1 MSNTENKSLSKIVN
15 DLTRPLKNHK
25 GFIIWIFFL
34 AMIILNGLVAYYGQL
49 KTGLGVTSM
58 SDYVSWGLYISSFIF
73 FVATALVGM
82 LISSVLGLLGIK
94 WITPIARISEMVAL
108 GFVMLAGIVIVLDM
122 GRPERLLNVF
132 IHARMQSPIFWDVTV
147 VTFYV
152 LISTLLFLLPLI
164 PDIPFLKKTMK
175 DQPKWKQLIYK
186 MLSFGWIGSEDQYK
200 IVKRSMRILAI
211 LIIPVALGIHTVTS
225 WLFAMTPRIGW
236 DSTIFGPY
244 YVTGAFVA
252 GSAAVVILMYIL
264 RENYKIKEY
273 ITDMHFDKMGKLLV
287 LVMLV
292 YLYFNI
298 NEYIVPGYKMKHGDD
313 VHLLSLFTGHY
324 ALMFWLV
331 QICGLLIPII
341 LLLFKSFRKPLPSL
355 IIGIA
360 IVIGAFFKRYII
372 TIPTLVHSHLPA
384 NNVPVSYTE
393 YWPTITEWS
402 VTFMAIALA
411 VLIITILAKLFP
423 IMPIWEIAH
432 ENGISNHEI
441 NLYINNKQEDTP
453 EVELP

>member
-1 MSNTENKSLSKIVN
+1 MSNTENKSLGKIVN

-25 GFIIWIFFL
+25 GFIFWIIFL
-34 AMIILNGLVAYYGQL
+34 ALVIINGLVAYYGQL
-49 KTGLGVTSM
+49 KIGLGTTAL

-94 WITPIARISEMVAL
+94 WITPIARIAEMVAI
-108 GFVMLAGIVIVLDM
+108 GFVMLAGIVIILDM

-132 IHARMQSPIFWDVTV
+132 VHARIQSPIFWDATV

-152 LISTLLFLLPLI
+152 IISLLLFLLPLI
-164 PDIPFLKKTMK
+164 PDIPFLKKTMT

-186 MLSFGWIGSEDQYK
+186 MLSFGWVGSEEQYK

-244 YVTGAFVA
+244 YVSGAFVA
-252 GSAAVVILMYIL
+252 GSAAVVILMYVI
-264 RENYKIKEY
+264 RNTYKIKDY
-273 ITDMHFDKMGKLLV
+273 ITEMHFDKMAKLLV

-292 YLYFNI
+292 YVYFNI
-298 NEYIVPGYKMKHGDD
+298 NEYIVPAYKMKSGDD
-313 VHLLSLFTGHY
+313 AHIFALFAGHF

-331 QICGLLIPII
+331 QIGGLLLPTV
-341 LLLFKSFRKPLPSL
+341 LFLFKPFRKPLPAML
-355 IIGIA
+355 ISIA
-360 IVIGAFFKRYII
+360 VVIGAFFKRYII
-372 TIPTLVHSHLPA
+372 TVPTLVHSNFPA
-384 NNVPVSYTE
+384 DNVPASYTE
-393 YWPTITEWS
+393 YWPTFSEWS
-402 VTFMAIALA
+402 ITFMAIALA
-411 VLIITILAKLFP
+411 LLIVTILAKLFP
-423 IMPIWEIAH
+423 IMPIWEVAH
-432 ENGISNHEI
+432 DNGISNHEM
-441 NLYINNKQEDTP
+441 NLFIENKQEDNE
-453 EVELP
+453 EVEIP